1 MAYSRQL
8 TNTEERHWLV
18 QDARFLFKNT
28 LANWEAGGQSDTE
41 VYKVL
46 GEVLVALREERNDLT
61 TDVAGFALAYIYNNY
76 LNAAEKSDFQTETS
90 LS

>member
-8 TNTEERHWLV
+8 TNTEDRNYLV
-18 QDARFLFKNT
+18 RDARAFFVNNKSPL
-28 LANWEAGGQSDTE
+28 EQGGLSDTQ

-46 GEVLVALREERNDLT
+46 GEIMVALREERDAV
-61 TDVAGFALAYIYNNY
+61 TDDIAGFALAYIYNNY
-76 LNAAEKSDFQTETS
+76 LTSSEKSDFQTETS